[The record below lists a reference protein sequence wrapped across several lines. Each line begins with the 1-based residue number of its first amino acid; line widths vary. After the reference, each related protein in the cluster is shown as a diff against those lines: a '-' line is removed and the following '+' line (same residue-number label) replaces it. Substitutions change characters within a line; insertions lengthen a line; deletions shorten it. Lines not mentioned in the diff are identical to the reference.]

1 MKRICAIL
9 SLDEKTKIKI
19 QNYRDLL
26 TIRYGVSKKILYPHI
41 TIAHY
46 ISIDM
51 EEIIKYT
58 GDFVKEMNAFNIQ
71 YGTIEI
77 LEDNCIACMVN
88 PDNKITEFYN
98 MYHHRYDE
106 HCDKWT
112 KKENKLWVPHSTIYG
127 KSNPKL
133 AEMKASLEDDFIPFK
148 AKVIGLELSLIKENG
163 YQIIFSKEFK

>member
-1 MKRICAIL
+1 MKGDTMKRICAIL

-58 GDFVKEMNAFNIQ
+58 GDFVKEMNAS
-71 YGTIEI
+71 
-77 LEDNCIACMVN
+77 
-88 PDNKITEFYN
+88 FYC
-98 MYHHRYDE
+98 YLVCTDQQCYSHR
-106 HCDKWT
+106 
-112 KKENKLWVPHSTIYG
+112 
-127 KSNPKL
+127 
-133 AEMKASLEDDFIPFK
+133 
-148 AKVIGLELSLIKENG
+148 KVIM
-163 YQIIFSKEFK
+163 